1 MLISNRPLSSGRG
14 DATRTRNT
22 WFWRPLLY
30 QLNYSPILP
39 ALASTDSIISKF
51 APLVNTKSGNF
62 LRFLRCRTNFMEVAR
77 CAGTYASAPFITTVR
92 NGTVRCLNLRNRRD
106 YSQQRNPGLPVHC
119 RDAYAIR
126 SCYLKLYTRG
136 DIPFAL
142 NSSTPQVAA
151 RPDAAPGLNSN
162 TPPS

>member
-1 MLISNRPLSSGRG
+1 MLNSNRPLSSGRG

-62 LRFLRCRTNFMEVAR
+62 CDFCAAAPISWRLRAAPEHTHQRRSLQQYAMAQCAVSICATDAIIHNSATPACLSLPRRIRYKKLLSQTVHPRRHPIRPELKHTASRRTPGCRTRIE
-77 CAGTYASAPFITTVR
+77 
-92 NGTVRCLNLRNRRD
+92 
-106 YSQQRNPGLPVHC
+106 Q
-119 RDAYAIR
+119 
-126 SCYLKLYTRG
+126 
-136 DIPFAL
+136 
-142 NSSTPQVAA
+142 
-151 RPDAAPGLNSN
+151 
-162 TPPS
+162 